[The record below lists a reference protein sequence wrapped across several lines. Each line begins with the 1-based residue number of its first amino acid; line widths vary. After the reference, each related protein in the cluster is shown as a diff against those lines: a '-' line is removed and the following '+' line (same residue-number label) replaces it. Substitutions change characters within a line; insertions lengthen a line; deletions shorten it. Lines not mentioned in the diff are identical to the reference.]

1 MMTNNPP
8 TIITCK
14 EGSPFR
20 PCNDDLE
27 VVNTK
32 GNEVTN
38 NGYFGRQYQKA
49 LLPDVRITSPDERP
63 SKSKFRVRDVSPIQV
78 PRHKTSSTCYRI
90 LVPETNTEKL
100 VLFVCLT
107 VFFTLL
113 VSLVYFFV
121 KIECTFGTKDQKC
134 KSKYTCYNKCNDFI
148 IKYKIFNIKT
158 NKLSNFT
165 GEKYIHNHNQINFLI
180 IF

>member
-1 MMTNNPP
+1 MMTNNSP
-8 TIITCK
+8 TNTSCK
-14 EGSPFR
+14 EGFPLR

-27 VVNTK
+27 VGNSK

-49 LLPDVRITSPDERP
+49 LLPDVRISSADERP
-63 SKSKFRVRDVSPIQV
+63 SKSKFRVRNVSPIQV

-113 VSLVYFFV
+113 ASLVYFFV
-121 KIECTFGTKDQKC
+121 KIECIFGAKDQKC
-134 KSKYTCYNKCNDFI
+134 KS
-148 IKYKIFNIKT
+148 
-158 NKLSNFT
+158 
-165 GEKYIHNHNQINFLI
+165 
-180 IF
+180 

>member
-1 MMTNNPP
+1 MKWDFYKLKQIMMTNNPP
-8 TIITCK
+8 TTITCK
-14 EGSPFR
+14 EGSPLR

-27 VVNTK
+27 VGNIK

-38 NGYFGRQYQKA
+38 NGYFGGQYQKA

-63 SKSKFRVRDVSPIQV
+63 SKSKFCVRDVSPIQV

-113 VSLVYFFV
+113 ASLVYFFV
-121 KIECTFGTKDQKC
+121 KIECIGAKDQKC
-134 KSKYTCYNKCNDFI
+134 KSKYIICNNQFI
-148 IKYKIFNIKT
+148 
-158 NKLSNFT
+158 
-165 GEKYIHNHNQINFLI
+165 
-180 IF
+180 

>member
-1 MMTNNPP
+1 MMTNNSP
-8 TIITCK
+8 TNTTCK
-14 EGSPFR
+14 EGFPLR

-27 VVNTK
+27 VGNAN

-49 LLPDVRITSPDERP
+49 LLPDVRISSADERP
-63 SKSKFRVRDVSPIQV
+63 SKSKFRVRNVSPIQV

-121 KIECTFGTKDQKC
+121 KIECIFGAEDQKC
-134 KSKYTCYNKCNDFI
+134 KS
-148 IKYKIFNIKT
+148 
-158 NKLSNFT
+158 
-165 GEKYIHNHNQINFLI
+165 
-180 IF
+180 

>member
-1 MMTNNPP
+1 MTNKPP
-8 TIITCK
+8 TNITCK
-14 EGSPFR
+14 EGSPLR

-27 VVNTK
+27 VGNIK
-32 GNEVTN
+32 GNEVTK

-49 LLPDVRITSPDERP
+49 LLPDVRITSSDERP

-78 PRHKTSSTCYRI
+78 PRHTTSSTCYRI

-113 VSLVYFFV
+113 ASMVYFFV
-121 KIECTFGTKDQKC
+121 KIECILGVKDNKC
-134 KSKYTCYNKCNDFI
+134 KSKYMCR
-148 IKYKIFNIKT
+148 
-158 NKLSNFT
+158 
-165 GEKYIHNHNQINFLI
+165 
-180 IF
+180 